1 MGGMMIF
8 DGRDFRRADMWV
20 ARMAHRVRGS
30 GRSGCPGVRGNVPR
44 PKNPG
49 VPIEIMV
56 PRGMYG
62 RRRPGRAPAP
72 TAATGRISRRGRGDR
87 GGYRAW

>member
-1 MGGMMIF
+1 MDGMMIF
-8 DGRDFRRADMWV
+8 DGRDFRRADVSV
-20 ARMAHRVRGS
+20 ALMAHRVRGS
-30 GRSGCPGVRGNVPR
+30 GRTGCPGVRGNVSR

-62 RRRPGRAPAP
+62 RRLPGARPL
-72 TAATGRISRRGRGDR
+72 RRRR
-87 GGYRAW
+87 